1 MNERPRVLMVGPWP
15 PAKGGVATFMMNVAR
30 SSLRKRYEIIPFTT
44 ARPTKLRGGDNYGYR
59 AMLRGGLKR
68 VLQGTVLTA
77 WHLVK
82 YPWVIV
88 FRRPALIQI
97 QASDFI
103 SFWEASIYVVTAKAL
118 GKPVML
124 RIGGSFNRFWESSGR
139 LGRAGITRTLNQPA
153 VLIVQ
158 SEYWKNYVAGIRRSL
173 PTVVLTNFVPN
184 ALVEKRIDPPAGM
197 PRFLLYAGETP
208 ELKGAFVLLEALS
221 TLAANGVTVHVTMI
235 GVTQRFRDHVESSGL
250 TSNIT
255 LREYLSHA
263 DVLDELRRTD
273 VFLQISYNEGF
284 PNTLLEAM
292 ALGCASIVT
301 PVGAIPEAVG
311 ADGHCAFVIPAG
323 DAAALSNRM
332 ARLIATP
339 LLIARMAA
347 AAQERVL
354 EQFTE
359 KTVAQVLDKQY
370 SKILGLSTE
379 AHDPPRHEEAS

>member
-1 MNERPRVLMVGPWP
+1 MVGPWP
-15 PAKGGVATFMMNVAR
+15 PATGGVATFMMNVAR
-30 SSLRKRYEIIPFTT
+30 SSLREHYEIIPFTT
-44 ARPTKLRGGDNYGYR
+44 ARPAKLRGGDNYGYR
-59 AMLRGGLKR
+59 AMLRGGVKR
-68 VLQGTVLTA
+68 VLHGIVITA
-77 WHLVK
+77 WHLAK

-88 FRRPALIQI
+88 LRRPALIQI

-103 SFWEASIYVVTAKAL
+103 SFWEASIYVLTAKLL
-118 GKPVML
+118 GRPVIL

-139 LGRAGITRTLNQPA
+139 LGRVGITWTLNQPA

-158 SEYWKNYVAGIRRSL
+158 SEYWKNYVAGMRRSL
-173 PTVVLTNFVPN
+173 PIVVLPNFVPN
-184 ALVEKRIDPPAGM
+184 ALVEKRIDPPSGT

-208 ELKGAFVLLEALS
+208 ELKGAFVLLNAVRA
-221 TLAANGVTVHVTMI
+221 LAASGVAAHVTMI

-263 DVLDELRRTD
+263 DVLEQLRRTD

-301 PVGAIPEAVG
+301 PVGAVPEAVG

-323 DAAALSNRM
+323 DAAALSDRM
-332 ARLIATP
+332 ARLIAEP
-339 LLIARMAA
+339 QLITRMAA
-347 AAQERVL
+347 AAHERLV
-354 EQFTE
+354 EHFTE
-359 KTVAQVLDKQY
+359 NTVAQVLDKQY
-370 SKILGLSTE
+370 SKMLGLSTE
-379 AHDPPRHEEAS
+379 AHGSPRHEEAS